1 MNSFKDFSISR
12 KLLTG
17 FLGLTLIMLLIGG
30 AGIAG
35 LTRISQMDTYMY
47 KGQTAPMKDL
57 FGAVESLYQFRVDS
71 RAMVIYAGDA
81 QKLDELK
88 LDFDRGSEKFLASTE
103 AYRKTI
109 SNSESFALLD
119 ESVSL
124 FNDSFKP
131 AVEKCMEAAKAGNEA
146 AAWDALFQETDN
158 IQKMFDNFNKLIDN
172 RMAEAGNTN
181 NANHDTAL
189 WLTAVLVLFVA
200 IGAGVAVFLG
210 SKISKMIS
218 HPIEKVVEAANRI
231 ALGHVDVELGNID
244 SKDETGQLASAF
256 TKMIDSIGK
265 QVDAADRISNGDF
278 TNEVPLRSDQDI
290 LGLALQ
296 KIRKDLNNTLSLIS
310 TSSEQ
315 VNAGAEQVSSAA
327 QALASGTAEQAAT
340 IEELNA
346 SVSNVAE
353 QAEQNAKNVQRAAVY
368 VGQAGAGVNESNE
381 YMRKLNAAMKEI
393 GSASDKISSITK
405 VIEDIAFQTNI
416 LALNAAVES
425 ARAGE
430 AGKGFAVVADEVRSL
445 AGKSAEAAKQTA
457 DLIRHSVTSVAEG
470 EKLAD
475 ETAKVLLEV
484 AEKAV
489 SVEQEIKEIEVSSS
503 QQVQVIEQINQGLSQ
518 VSAVVQTN
526 AATAEESSS
535 SSEELAAQAQL
546 LQQEVGRFRLL
557 REEIH
562 TAGSYLGR

>member
-1 MNSFKDFSISR
+1 MKNFKDFSISR
-12 KLLTG
+12 KLATG
-17 FLGLTLIMLLIGG
+17 FLSLTLIMLLVGG

-35 LTRISQMDTYMY
+35 LARISQMDTYMY

-57 FGAVESLYQFRVDS
+57 FEALESLYQFRVDS
-71 RAMVIYAGDA
+71 RAMVIYTGDA

-88 LDFDRGSEKFLASTE
+88 QSFDSGSEKFLTSIE

-109 SNSESFALLD
+109 TNPESFTLLD

-124 FNDSFKP
+124 FNESFKP
-131 AVEKCMEAAKAGNEA
+131 AVEKCMDEAKAGNEV
-146 AAWDALFQETDN
+146 AAWEALLQETNN

-172 RMAEAGNTN
+172 RMDEAGRTN
-181 NANHDTAL
+181 DSNHDTAL

-200 IGAGVAVFLG
+200 FGAGTAVFLG
-210 SKISKMIS
+210 ARISKMIS
-218 HPIEKVVEAANRI
+218 QPIEQVVDAANRI
-231 ALGHVDVELGNID
+231 ALGHVDVELGSID
-244 SKDETGQLASAF
+244 SKDETGQLANAF

-296 KIRKDLNNTLSLIS
+296 KIRKDLNHTLLLIS
-310 TSSEQ
+310 TASDQ

-346 SVSNVAE
+346 SVSSVAE
-353 QAEQNAKNVQRAAVY
+353 QAEENAKNVQRAADY

-381 YMRKLNAAMKEI
+381 YMRKLNEAMKEI
-393 GSASDKISSITK
+393 GSASDKISNITK

-457 DLIRHSVTSVAEG
+457 DLIRYSVTSVSEG

-475 ETAKVLLEV
+475 ETAKVLQGV
-484 AEKAV
+484 AEQAQF
-489 SVEQEIKEIEVSSS
+489 VEQAIRGIEESSS
-503 QQVQVIEQINQGLSQ
+503 QQVQVIEQINQGLYQ

-535 SSEELAAQAQL
+535 SSEELAAQAQM
-546 LQQEVGRFRLL
+546 LQQEVGRFRLFKEDSL
-557 REEIH
+557 H
-562 TAGSYLGR
+562 TR

>member
-1 MNSFKDFSISR
+1 MKSFKDFSISR
-12 KLLTG
+12 KLATG
-17 FLGLTLIMLLIGG
+17 FLGLTLIMLLVGG

-35 LTRISQMDTYMY
+35 LARISQMDTYMY

-57 FGAVESLYQFRVDS
+57 FEALESLYQFRVDS
-71 RAMVIYAGDA
+71 RAMVIYTGDA
-81 QKLDELK
+81 QKLDDLK
-88 LDFDRGSEKFLASTE
+88 QSFDSGSEKFLTSIE

-109 SNSESFALLD
+109 TNPESFTLLD

-124 FNDSFKP
+124 FNESFKP
-131 AVEKCMEAAKAGNEA
+131 AVEKCMYEAKAGNEV
-146 AAWDALFQETDN
+146 AAWEALLQETNN

-172 RMAEAGNTN
+172 RMDEAGRTN
-181 NANHDTAL
+181 DSNHDTAL

-200 IGAGVAVFLG
+200 FGAGTAVFLG
-210 SKISKMIS
+210 ARISKMIS
-218 HPIEKVVEAANRI
+218 QPIEQVVDAANRI
-231 ALGHVDVELGNID
+231 ALGHVDVELGSID
-244 SKDETGQLASAF
+244 SKDETGQLANAF

-296 KIRKDLNNTLSLIS
+296 KIRKDLNHTLLLIS
-310 TSSEQ
+310 TASDQ

-346 SVSNVAE
+346 SVSSVAE
-353 QAEQNAKNVQRAAVY
+353 QAEENAKNVQRAADY

-381 YMRKLNAAMKEI
+381 YMRKLNEAMKEI
-393 GSASDKISSITK
+393 GSASDKISNITK

-457 DLIRHSVTSVAEG
+457 DLIRYSVTSVSEG

-475 ETAKVLLEV
+475 ETAKVLQGV
-484 AEKAV
+484 AEQAQF
-489 SVEQEIKEIEVSSS
+489 VEQAIRGIEESSS
-503 QQVQVIEQINQGLSQ
+503 QQVQVIEQINQGLYQ

-535 SSEELAAQAQL
+535 SSEELAAQAQM
-546 LQQEVGRFRLL
+546 LQQEVGRFRLFKEDSL
-557 REEIH
+557 H
-562 TAGSYLGR
+562 TR

>member
-1 MNSFKDFSISR
+1 
-12 KLLTG
+12 
-17 FLGLTLIMLLIGG
+17 
-30 AGIAG
+30 
-35 LTRISQMDTYMY
+35 
-47 KGQTAPMKDL
+47 
-57 FGAVESLYQFRVDS
+57 
-71 RAMVIYAGDA
+71 MVIYTGDA

-88 LDFDRGSEKFLASTE
+88 QSFDSGSEKFLTSIE

-109 SNSESFALLD
+109 TNTESFTLLD

-124 FNDSFKP
+124 FNESFKP
-131 AVEKCMEAAKAGNEA
+131 AVEKCMDEAKAGNET
-146 AAWDALFQETDN
+146 AAWEALLLETNN

-172 RMAEAGNTN
+172 RMDEAGRTN
-181 NANHDTAL
+181 DSNHDTAL
-189 WLTAVLVLFVA
+189 WLTAVLVLFVVF
-200 IGAGVAVFLG
+200 GAGTAVFLG
-210 SKISKMIS
+210 ARISKMIS
-218 HPIEKVVEAANRI
+218 QPIEQVVDAANRI
-231 ALGHVDVELGNID
+231 ALGHVDVALGSVD
-244 SKDETGQLASAF
+244 SKDETGQLANAF

-278 TNEVPLRSDQDI
+278 SNEIPLRSDQDI

-296 KIRKDLNNTLSLIS
+296 KIRKDLNHTLLLIS
-310 TSSEQ
+310 TASDQ

-346 SVSNVAE
+346 SVSSVAE
-353 QAEQNAKNVQRAAVY
+353 QAEENAKNVQRAADY
-368 VGQAGAGVNESNE
+368 VGQAGDGVNESNE
-381 YMRKLNAAMKEI
+381 YMRKLNGAMKEI
-393 GSASDKISSITK
+393 GSASDKISNITK

-457 DLIRHSVTSVAEG
+457 DLIRYSVTSVSEG

-475 ETAKVLLEV
+475 ETAKVLQGV
-484 AEKAV
+484 AEQAQF
-489 SVEQEIKEIEVSSS
+489 VEQAIRGIEESSS
-503 QQVQVIEQINQGLSQ
+503 QQVQVIEQINQGLYQ

-535 SSEELAAQAQL
+535 SSEELAAQAQM
-546 LQQEVGRFRLL
+546 LQQEVGRFRLFKEDSL
-557 REEIH
+557 H
-562 TAGSYLGR
+562 TC

>member
-1 MNSFKDFSISR
+1 MKSFKDFSISR

-17 FLGLTLIMLLIGG
+17 FLSLTLIMLLVGG

-35 LTRISQMDTYMY
+35 LARISQMDTYMY

-57 FGAVESLYQFRVDS
+57 FEALECLYQFRVDS

-88 LDFDRGSEKFLASTE
+88 QSFDSGSEKFLSSIE

-109 SNSESFALLD
+109 SIPESFTLLD

-124 FNDSFKP
+124 FNESFKP
-131 AVEKCMEAAKAGNEA
+131 AVEKCMDEAKAGNET
-146 AAWDALFQETDN
+146 AAWEALLQETNN

-172 RMAEAGNTN
+172 RMDEAGKTN
-181 NANHDTAL
+181 DSNHDTAL
-189 WLTAVLVLFVA
+189 WLTVILVLFVA
-200 IGAGVAVFLG
+200 LGAGIAVFLG
-210 SKISKMIS
+210 ARISKMIS
-218 HPIEKVVEAANRI
+218 QPIEQVVDAANRI

-244 SKDETGQLASAF
+244 SKDETGQLAKAF

-278 TNEVPLRSDQDI
+278 TNEVPLRSNQDI

-296 KIRKDLNNTLSLIS
+296 KIRKDLNHTLLLIS
-310 TSSEQ
+310 TASDQ

-340 IEELNA
+340 VEELNA
-346 SVSNVAE
+346 SVSRVAE
-353 QAEQNAKNVQRAAVY
+353 QAEENDKNVQRAADY
-368 VGQAGAGVNESNE
+368 VGQAGNGISESNE
-381 YMRKLNAAMKEI
+381 YMRKLNGAMKEI
-393 GSASDKISSITK
+393 GSASDKISNITK

-475 ETAKVLLEV
+475 ETAKVLQGV
-484 AEKAV
+484 AKQAEF
-489 SVEQEIKEIEVSSS
+489 VEQAIKGIEESSS
-503 QQVQVIEQINQGLSQ
+503 QQVQVIEQINQGLYQ

-535 SSEELAAQAQL
+535 SSEELAAQAQM
-546 LQQEVGRFRLL
+546 LQQEVGRFRLFK
-557 REEIH
+557 E
-562 TAGSYLGR
+562 

>member
-1 MNSFKDFSISR
+1 MKSFKDFSISR

-17 FLGLTLIMLLIGG
+17 FLGLTLIMLLVGG

-35 LTRISQMDTYMY
+35 LARISQMDTYLY

-57 FGAVESLYQFRVDS
+57 FRAVESLYQFRVDS

-81 QKLDELK
+81 KKIDELK
-88 LDFDRGSEKFLASTE
+88 LSFDQESEKFLTSAE

-109 SNSESFALLD
+109 NIPESFTLLD

-124 FNDSFKP
+124 FNGSFKP
-131 AVEKCMEAAKAGNEA
+131 AVEKCTEEAKAGNET
-146 AAWDALFQETDN
+146 AAWEALYQETDN

-172 RMAEAGNTN
+172 RLAEAGKTN
-181 NANHDTAL
+181 DANHATAL
-189 WLTAVLVLFVA
+189 WLTAVLVLFVTF
-200 IGAGVAVFLG
+200 GAGVAVYLG
-210 SKISKMIS
+210 IRISKMIS
-218 HPIEKVVEAANRI
+218 QPIDQVVDAANRI

-244 SKDETGQLASAF
+244 TKDETGQLANAF
-256 TKMIDSIGK
+256 TKMIGSIRK
-265 QVDAADRISNGDF
+265 QVDAANRISNGDF

-296 KIRKDLNNTLSLIS
+296 KIRKDLNHTLSLIS
-310 TSSEQ
+310 IASEQ
-315 VNAGAEQVSSAA
+315 VNAGAEQVSSGA

-346 SVSNVAE
+346 SVSSVAE
-353 QAEQNAKNVQRAAVY
+353 QAEENAKNVQRAADY
-368 VGQAGAGVNESNE
+368 VGQAGVGVNESNQ
-381 YMRKLNAAMKEI
+381 YMRKLNEAMKEI

-430 AGKGFAVVADEVRSL
+430 AGKGFAVVADEVRNL

-475 ETAKVLLEV
+475 ETARILMEV
-484 AEKAV
+484 AEQAAFV
-489 SVEQEIKEIEVSSS
+489 DQAIRGIEESSS

-518 VSAVVQTN
+518 VSAVIQTN

-535 SSEELAAQAQL
+535 SSEELAAQAQM
-546 LQQEVGRFRLL
+546 LQQEVGRFKLL
-557 REEIH
+557 KEDIH
-562 TAGSYLGR
+562 FANSYLG

>member
-1 MNSFKDFSISR
+1 MKSFKDFSISR

-17 FLGLTLIMLLIGG
+17 FLSLALIMLLVGG

-35 LTRISQMDTYMY
+35 LARISQMDTYLY

-57 FGAVESLYQFRVDS
+57 FQALESLYQFRVDS

-88 LDFDRGSEKFLASTE
+88 QSFDSGSENFLSSIE
-103 AYRKTI
+103 DYRKTI
-109 SNSESFALLD
+109 TNPESSALLD

-124 FNDSFKP
+124 FNESFKP
-131 AVEKCMEAAKAGNEA
+131 AVEKCMDEAKAGNGA
-146 AAWDALFQETDN
+146 AAWEALFQETNN
-158 IQKMFDNFNKLIDN
+158 IQKMFDNFNNLIDN
-172 RMAEAGNTN
+172 RMAEAGRTN
-181 NANHDTAL
+181 NSNHDTAF
-189 WLTAVLVLFVA
+189 WLTVVLVLFVA
-200 IGAGVAVFLG
+200 AGAGVAIFLG
-210 SKISKMIS
+210 IRISKMIS
-218 HPIEKVVEAANRI
+218 QPIEQVVEAANRI

-244 SKDETGQLASAF
+244 SKDETGQLANAF

-265 QVDAADRISNGDF
+265 QVEAADRISNGDF

-296 KIRKDLNNTLSLIS
+296 KIRKDLNRTLLLIS
-310 TSSEQ
+310 SASDQ

-346 SVSNVAE
+346 SVSSVAE
-353 QAEQNAKNVQRAAVY
+353 QTEENARNVQRAAAY
-368 VGQAGAGVNESNE
+368 VGQAGAGMNESNE
-381 YMRKLNAAMKEI
+381 YMRKLNEAMKEI
-393 GSASDKISSITK
+393 GSASDKISNITK

-475 ETAKVLLEV
+475 ETARVLKGV
-484 AEKAV
+484 AEQAEL
-489 SVEQEIKEIEVSSS
+489 VEQAIRGIEESSS
-503 QQVQVIEQINQGLSQ
+503 QQVQVIEQINQGLYQ

-535 SSEELAAQAQL
+535 SSEELAAQAQM

-557 REEIH
+557 K
-562 TAGSYLGR
+562 

>member
-1 MNSFKDFSISR
+1 MKSFKDFSISR
-12 KLLTG
+12 KLATG
-17 FLGLTLIMLLIGG
+17 FLSLTLIMLLIGG

-35 LTRISQMDTYMY
+35 LARISQMDTYMY

-57 FGAVESLYQFRVDS
+57 FEALESLYQFRVDS
-71 RAMVIYAGDA
+71 RAMVIYTGDA

-88 LDFDRGSEKFLASTE
+88 QSFDSGSEKFLTSIE

-109 SNSESFALLD
+109 TIPESFTLLD

-124 FNDSFKP
+124 FNESFKP
-131 AVEKCMEAAKAGNEA
+131 AVEKCMAEAEAGNEA
-146 AAWDALFQETDN
+146 AAWEALLQETNN

-172 RMAEAGNTN
+172 RMDEAGRTN
-181 NANHDTAL
+181 DSNHDTAL

-200 IGAGVAVFLG
+200 FGAGTAVFLG
-210 SKISKMIS
+210 ARISKMIS
-218 HPIEKVVEAANRI
+218 QPIEQVVDAANRI
-231 ALGHVDVELGNID
+231 ALGHVDVELGSID
-244 SKDETGQLASAF
+244 SKDETGQLANAF

-296 KIRKDLNNTLSLIS
+296 KIRKDLNHTLLLIS
-310 TSSEQ
+310 TASDQ

-346 SVSNVAE
+346 SVSSVAE
-353 QAEQNAKNVQRAAVY
+353 QAEENAKNVQRAADY

-381 YMRKLNAAMKEI
+381 YMRKLNEAMKEI

-457 DLIRHSVTSVAEG
+457 DLIRYSVTSVSEG
-470 EKLAD
+470 EKIAD
-475 ETAKVLLEV
+475 ETAKVLQGV
-484 AEKAV
+484 AEQAQF
-489 SVEQEIKEIEVSSS
+489 VEQAIRGIEESSS
-503 QQVQVIEQINQGLSQ
+503 QQVQVIEQINQGLYQ

-535 SSEELAAQAQL
+535 SSEELAAQAQM
-546 LQQEVGRFRLL
+546 LQQEVGRFRLFKDDSL
-557 REEIH
+557 H
-562 TAGSYLGR
+562 TR

>member
-1 MNSFKDFSISR
+1 MKSFKDFSISR

-17 FLGLTLIMLLIGG
+17 FLSLTIIMLLVGG

-35 LTRISQMDTYMY
+35 LARISQMDTYLY
-47 KGQTAPMKDL
+47 KEQTAPMKDL
-57 FGAVESLYQFRVDS
+57 MAAVESLYQFRVDS

-81 QKLDELK
+81 QKLDELEQS
-88 LDFDRGSEKFLASTE
+88 FDLGSERFLSSTAS
-103 AYRKTI
+103 YRETI
-109 SNSESFALLD
+109 TSPDSLALLD
-119 ESVSL
+119 ETISL
-124 FNDSFKP
+124 FNNAFKP
-131 AVEKCMEAAKAGNEA
+131 AVEKCLEVANAGDGT
-146 AAWDALFQETDN
+146 AAWDALYEETNN
-158 IQKMFDNFNKLIDN
+158 IQKMFDNFNMLTDN
-172 RMAEAGNTN
+172 RMAEAGETNEVN
-181 NANHDTAL
+181 NATAL
-189 WLTAVLVLFVA
+189 WLTVVLVLFIVL
-200 IGAGVAVFLG
+200 GAGVAIILG

-218 HPIEKVVEAANRI
+218 RPIGQVVDAADRI
-231 ALGHVDVELGNID
+231 ALGHVDVALSDID
-244 SKDETGQLASAF
+244 SKDEIGQLANAF
-256 TKMIDSIGK
+256 TKMIESIGK

-278 TNEVPLRSDQDI
+278 TREVPLRSEQDI

-296 KIRKDLNNTLSLIS
+296 KIRRDLNQTLLLIS
-310 TSSEQ
+310 SSSEQ
-315 VNAGAEQVSSAA
+315 VNAGAEQVSAAA

-346 SVSNVAE
+346 SVSSVAG
-353 QAEQNAKNVQRAAVY
+353 QTEQNAENVQKAAEY

-381 YMRKLNAAMKEI
+381 YMRKLNIAMKEI

-457 DLIRHSVTSVAEG
+457 DLITRSVTSVAEG
-470 EKLAD
+470 ERLAD
-475 ETAKVLLEV
+475 ETAKVLQEV

-489 SVEQEIKEIEVSSS
+489 LVEKAIKEIEESSFY
-503 QQVQVIEQINQGLSQ
+503 QVQAIEQINQGLSQ
-518 VSAVVQTN
+518 VSSVVQNN

-535 SSEELAAQAQL
+535 SSEELAAQAQM
-546 LQQEVGRFRLL
+546 LQQEVSRFRLL
-557 REEIH
+557 KEDYNF
-562 TAGSYLGR
+562 TGSRLG

>member
-1 MNSFKDFSISR
+1 MKSFKDFSISR
-12 KLLTG
+12 KLATG
-17 FLGLTLIMLLIGG
+17 FLSLTLIMLLVGG

-35 LTRISQMDTYMY
+35 LARISQMDTYMY
-47 KGQTAPMKDL
+47 KGQTAPMQDL
-57 FGAVESLYQFRVDS
+57 FEALESLYQFRVDS
-71 RAMVIYAGDA
+71 RAMVIYTGDD

-88 LDFDRGSEKFLASTE
+88 QSFDSGSEKFLTSIE

-109 SNSESFALLD
+109 TNPESFTLLD

-124 FNDSFKP
+124 FNESFKP
-131 AVEKCMEAAKAGNEA
+131 AVEKCMDEAKAGNEA
-146 AAWDALFQETDN
+146 AAWEALLQETNN

-172 RMAEAGNTN
+172 RMDEAGRTN
-181 NANHDTAL
+181 DSNHDTAL

-200 IGAGVAVFLG
+200 FGAGTAVFLG
-210 SKISKMIS
+210 ARISKMIS
-218 HPIEKVVEAANRI
+218 QPIEQVVDAANRI
-231 ALGHVDVELGNID
+231 ALGHVDVELGSID
-244 SKDETGQLASAF
+244 SKDETGQLANAF

-296 KIRKDLNNTLSLIS
+296 KIRKDLNHTLLLIS
-310 TSSEQ
+310 TASDQ

-346 SVSNVAE
+346 SVSSVAE
-353 QAEQNAKNVQRAAVY
+353 QAEENAKNVQRAADY

-381 YMRKLNAAMKEI
+381 YMRKLNEAMKEI
-393 GSASDKISSITK
+393 GSASDKISNITK

-457 DLIRHSVTSVAEG
+457 DLIRYSVTSVSEG

-475 ETAKVLLEV
+475 ETAKVLQGV
-484 AEKAV
+484 AEQAQF
-489 SVEQEIKEIEVSSS
+489 VEQAIRGIEESSS
-503 QQVQVIEQINQGLSQ
+503 QQVQVIEQINQGLYQ

-535 SSEELAAQAQL
+535 SSEELAAQAQM
-546 LQQEVGRFRLL
+546 LQQEVGRFRLFKEDSL
-557 REEIH
+557 HI
-562 TAGSYLGR
+562 

>member
-1 MNSFKDFSISR
+1 MKSFKDFSISR

-17 FLGLTLIMLLIGG
+17 FLSLALIMLLVGG

-35 LTRISQMDTYMY
+35 LARISQMDTYLY

-57 FGAVESLYQFRVDS
+57 FQALESLYQFRVDS

-88 LDFDRGSEKFLASTE
+88 QSFDSGSENFLSSIE
-103 AYRKTI
+103 DYRKTI
-109 SNSESFALLD
+109 TNPESSALLD

-124 FNDSFKP
+124 FNESFKP
-131 AVEKCMEAAKAGNEA
+131 AVEKCMDEAKAGNET
-146 AAWDALFQETDN
+146 AAWEALLQETNN

-172 RMAEAGNTN
+172 RMDEAGKTN
-181 NANHDTAL
+181 DSNHDTAL
-189 WLTAVLVLFVA
+189 WLTVILVLFVA
-200 IGAGVAVFLG
+200 LGAGIAVFLG
-210 SKISKMIS
+210 ARISKMIS
-218 HPIEKVVEAANRI
+218 QPIEQVVDAANRI

-244 SKDETGQLASAF
+244 SKDETGQLAKAF

-278 TNEVPLRSDQDI
+278 TNEVPLRSNQDI

-296 KIRKDLNNTLSLIS
+296 KIRKDLNHTLLLIS
-310 TSSEQ
+310 TASDQ

-340 IEELNA
+340 VEELNA
-346 SVSNVAE
+346 SVSRVAE
-353 QAEQNAKNVQRAAVY
+353 QAEENDKNVQRAADY
-368 VGQAGAGVNESNE
+368 VGQAGNGISESNE
-381 YMRKLNAAMKEI
+381 YMRKLNGAMKEI
-393 GSASDKISSITK
+393 GSASDKISNITK

-475 ETAKVLLEV
+475 ETAKVLQGV
-484 AEKAV
+484 AKQAEF
-489 SVEQEIKEIEVSSS
+489 VEQAIKGIEESSS
-503 QQVQVIEQINQGLSQ
+503 QQVQVIEQINQGLYQ

-535 SSEELAAQAQL
+535 SSEELAAQAQM
-546 LQQEVGRFRLL
+546 LQQEVGRFRLFK
-557 REEIH
+557 E
-562 TAGSYLGR
+562 

>member
-1 MNSFKDFSISR
+1 MKSFKDFSISR
-12 KLLTG
+12 KLATG
-17 FLGLTLIMLLIGG
+17 FLSLTLIMLLVGG

-35 LTRISQMDTYMY
+35 LARISQMDTYMY

-57 FGAVESLYQFRVDS
+57 FEALESLYQFRVDS
-71 RAMVIYAGDA
+71 RAMVIYTGDT

-88 LDFDRGSEKFLASTE
+88 QSFDSGSEKFLTSIE

-109 SNSESFALLD
+109 SNPESFTLLD

-124 FNDSFKP
+124 FNESFKP
-131 AVEKCMEAAKAGNEA
+131 AVEKCMDEAKAGNEA
-146 AAWDALFQETDN
+146 AAWEALLQETNN

-172 RMAEAGNTN
+172 RMDEAGRTN
-181 NANHDTAL
+181 DSNHDTAL

-200 IGAGVAVFLG
+200 FGAGTAVFLG
-210 SKISKMIS
+210 ARISKMIS
-218 HPIEKVVEAANRI
+218 QPIEQVVDAANRI
-231 ALGHVDVELGNID
+231 ALGHVDVELGSID
-244 SKDETGQLASAF
+244 SKDETGQLANAF

-296 KIRKDLNNTLSLIS
+296 KIRKDLNHTLLLIS
-310 TSSEQ
+310 TASDQ
-315 VNAGAEQVSSAA
+315 VNAGAEQVFSAA

-346 SVSNVAE
+346 SVSSVAE
-353 QAEQNAKNVQRAAVY
+353 QAEENAKNVQRAADY

-381 YMRKLNAAMKEI
+381 YMRKLNEAMKEI
-393 GSASDKISSITK
+393 GSASDKISNITK

-457 DLIRHSVTSVAEG
+457 DLIRYSVTSVSEG

-475 ETAKVLLEV
+475 ETAKVLQGV
-484 AEKAV
+484 AEQAQF
-489 SVEQEIKEIEVSSS
+489 VEQAIRGIEESSS
-503 QQVQVIEQINQGLSQ
+503 QQVQVIEQINQGLYQ

-535 SSEELAAQAQL
+535 SSEELAAQAQM
-546 LQQEVGRFRLL
+546 LQQEVGRFRLFKEDSL
-557 REEIH
+557 H
-562 TAGSYLGR
+562 TR

>member
-1 MNSFKDFSISR
+1 MKSFKDFSISR
-12 KLLTG
+12 KLATG
-17 FLGLTLIMLLIGG
+17 FLSLTLIMLLVGG

-35 LTRISQMDTYMY
+35 LARISQMDTYMY
-47 KGQTAPMKDL
+47 KGQTAPMQDL
-57 FGAVESLYQFRVDS
+57 FEALESLYQFRVDS
-71 RAMVIYAGDA
+71 RAMVIYTGDD

-88 LDFDRGSEKFLASTE
+88 QSFDSGSEKFLTSIE

-109 SNSESFALLD
+109 TNPESFTLLD

-124 FNDSFKP
+124 FNESFKP
-131 AVEKCMEAAKAGNEA
+131 AVEKCMDEAKAGNEA
-146 AAWDALFQETDN
+146 AAWEALLQETNN

-172 RMAEAGNTN
+172 RMDEAGRTN
-181 NANHDTAL
+181 DSNHDTAL

-200 IGAGVAVFLG
+200 FGAGTAVFLG
-210 SKISKMIS
+210 ARISKMIS
-218 HPIEKVVEAANRI
+218 QPIEQVVDAANRI
-231 ALGHVDVELGNID
+231 ALGHVDVELGSID
-244 SKDETGQLASAF
+244 SKDETGQLANAF

-296 KIRKDLNNTLSLIS
+296 KIRKDLNHTLLLIS
-310 TSSEQ
+310 TASDQ

-346 SVSNVAE
+346 SVSSVAE
-353 QAEQNAKNVQRAAVY
+353 QAEENAKNVQRAADY

-381 YMRKLNAAMKEI
+381 YMRKLNEAMKEI
-393 GSASDKISSITK
+393 GSASDKISNITK

-457 DLIRHSVTSVAEG
+457 DLIRYSVTSVSEG

-475 ETAKVLLEV
+475 ETAKVLQGV
-484 AEKAV
+484 AEQAQF
-489 SVEQEIKEIEVSSS
+489 VEQAIRGIEESSS
-503 QQVQVIEQINQGLSQ
+503 QQVQVIEQINQGLYQ

-535 SSEELAAQAQL
+535 SSEELAAQAQM
-546 LQQEVGRFRLL
+546 LQQEVGRFRLFKEDSL
-557 REEIH
+557 H
-562 TAGSYLGR
+562 TR

>member
-1 MNSFKDFSISR
+1 MKSFKDFSISR
-12 KLLTG
+12 KLATG
-17 FLGLTLIMLLIGG
+17 FLSLTLIMLLVGG

-35 LTRISQMDTYMY
+35 LARISQMDTYMY

-57 FGAVESLYQFRVDS
+57 FEALESLYQFRVDS
-71 RAMVIYAGDA
+71 RAMVIYTGDA

-88 LDFDRGSEKFLASTE
+88 QSFDSGSEKFLTSIE

-109 SNSESFALLD
+109 TNPESFTLLD

-124 FNDSFKP
+124 FNESFKP
-131 AVEKCMEAAKAGNEA
+131 AVEKCMDEAKAGNEA
-146 AAWDALFQETDN
+146 AAWEALLQQTNN

-172 RMAEAGNTN
+172 RMDEAGRTN
-181 NANHDTAL
+181 DSNHDTAL

-200 IGAGVAVFLG
+200 FGAGTAVFLG
-210 SKISKMIS
+210 ARISKMIS
-218 HPIEKVVEAANRI
+218 QPIEQVVDAANRI
-231 ALGHVDVELGNID
+231 ALGHVDVELGSID
-244 SKDETGQLASAF
+244 SKDETGQLANAF

-265 QVDAADRISNGDF
+265 QVAAADRISNGDF

-296 KIRKDLNNTLSLIS
+296 KIRKDLNHTLLLIS
-310 TSSEQ
+310 TASDQ

-346 SVSNVAE
+346 SVSSVAE
-353 QAEQNAKNVQRAAVY
+353 QAEENAKNVQRAADY

-381 YMRKLNAAMKEI
+381 YMRKLNEAMKEI
-393 GSASDKISSITK
+393 GSASDKISNITK

-457 DLIRHSVTSVAEG
+457 DLIRYSVTSVSEG

-475 ETAKVLLEV
+475 ETAKVLQGV
-484 AEKAV
+484 AEQAQF
-489 SVEQEIKEIEVSSS
+489 VEQAIRGIEESSS
-503 QQVQVIEQINQGLSQ
+503 QQVQVIEQINQGLYQ

-535 SSEELAAQAQL
+535 SSEELAAQAQM
-546 LQQEVGRFRLL
+546 LQQEVGRFRLFKEDSL
-557 REEIH
+557 H
-562 TAGSYLGR
+562 TR

>member
-1 MNSFKDFSISR
+1 MKSFKDFSISR
-12 KLLTG
+12 KLATG
-17 FLGLTLIMLLIGG
+17 FLSLTLIMLLVGG

-35 LTRISQMDTYMY
+35 LARISQMDTYMY

-57 FGAVESLYQFRVDS
+57 FEALESLYQFRVDS
-71 RAMVIYAGDA
+71 RAMVIYTGDA

-88 LDFDRGSEKFLASTE
+88 QSFDSGSEKFLTSIE

-109 SNSESFALLD
+109 TNPESFTLLD

-124 FNDSFKP
+124 FNESFKP
-131 AVEKCMEAAKAGNEA
+131 AVEKCMDEAKAGNEA
-146 AAWDALFQETDN
+146 AAWEALLQETNN

-172 RMAEAGNTN
+172 RMDEAGRTN
-181 NANHDTAL
+181 DSNHDTAL

-200 IGAGVAVFLG
+200 FGAGTAVFLG
-210 SKISKMIS
+210 ARISKMIS
-218 HPIEKVVEAANRI
+218 QPIEQVVDAANRI
-231 ALGHVDVELGNID
+231 ALGHVDVELGSID
-244 SKDETGQLASAF
+244 SKDETGQLANAF

-296 KIRKDLNNTLSLIS
+296 KIRKDLNHTLLLIS
-310 TSSEQ
+310 TASDQ

-346 SVSNVAE
+346 SVSSVAE
-353 QAEQNAKNVQRAAVY
+353 QAEENAKNVQRAADY

-381 YMRKLNAAMKEI
+381 YMRKLNEAMKEI
-393 GSASDKISSITK
+393 GSASDKISNITK

-457 DLIRHSVTSVAEG
+457 DLIRYSVTSVSEG

-475 ETAKVLLEV
+475 ETAKVLQGV
-484 AEKAV
+484 AEQAQF
-489 SVEQEIKEIEVSSS
+489 VEQAIRGIEESSS
-503 QQVQVIEQINQGLSQ
+503 QQVQVIEQINQGLYQ

-535 SSEELAAQAQL
+535 SSEELAAQAQM
-546 LQQEVGRFRLL
+546 LQQEVGRFRLFIEDSL
-557 REEIH
+557 H
-562 TAGSYLGR
+562 TR

>member
-1 MNSFKDFSISR
+1 MKSFKDFSISQ

-17 FLGLTLIMLLIGG
+17 FLSLTLIMLLVGG

-35 LTRISQMDTYMY
+35 LARISQMDTYMY
-47 KGQTAPMKDL
+47 KGQTAPMNDL
-57 FGAVESLYQFRVDS
+57 FEALESLYQFRVDS
-71 RAMVIYAGDA
+71 RAMVIYTGDA

-88 LDFDRGSEKFLASTE
+88 QSFDSGSKKFLSSVE

-109 SNSESFALLD
+109 TNPESFTLLD

-124 FNDSFKP
+124 FNESFKP
-131 AVEKCMEAAKAGNEA
+131 AVEKCMDEAMAGNEN
-146 AAWDALFQETDN
+146 AAWEALLKETDN
-158 IQKMFDNFNKLIDN
+158 IQKMFDNFNKLIAN
-172 RMAEAGNTN
+172 RMDEAGRTN
-181 NANHDTAL
+181 DSNHDTAL
-189 WLTAVLVLFVA
+189 WLTVVLVLFVA
-200 IGAGVAVFLG
+200 FGAGAAVFLG
-210 SKISKMIS
+210 ARISKMIS
-218 HPIEKVVEAANRI
+218 QPIEQVVEAANRI
-231 ALGHVDVELGNID
+231 ALGHVDVELDNID
-244 SKDETGQLASAF
+244 SKDETGQLANAF
-256 TKMIDSIGK
+256 TKMIGSIGK
-265 QVDAADRISNGDF
+265 QVEAADRISNGDF

-296 KIRKDLNNTLSLIS
+296 KIRKDLNHTLLLIS
-310 TSSEQ
+310 TSSDQ

-346 SVSNVAE
+346 SVSSVAE
-353 QAEQNAKNVQRAAVY
+353 QAEENAKNVQRAADY

-381 YMRKLNAAMKEI
+381 YMRKLNGAMKEI
-393 GSASDKISSITK
+393 GSASDKISNITK

-430 AGKGFAVVADEVRSL
+430 AGKGFAVVADEVRNL

-457 DLIRHSVTSVAEG
+457 DLIRHSVASVAEG

-475 ETAKVLLEV
+475 ETAKVLQGV
-484 AEKAV
+484 AKQAGV
-489 SVEQEIKEIEVSSS
+489 VEQAIRGIEVSSS
-503 QQVQVIEQINQGLSQ
+503 QQVQVIEQINQGLYQ

-535 SSEELAAQAQL
+535 SSEELAAQAQM

-557 REEIH
+557 KEE
-562 TAGSYLGR
+562 ALYSR

>member
-1 MNSFKDFSISR
+1 MKSFKDFSISR

-17 FLGLTLIMLLIGG
+17 FLSLALIMLLVGG

-35 LTRISQMDTYMY
+35 LARISQMDTYLY

-57 FGAVESLYQFRVDS
+57 FQALESLYQFRVDS

-88 LDFDRGSEKFLASTE
+88 QSFDSGSENFLSSIE
-103 AYRKTI
+103 DYRKTI
-109 SNSESFALLD
+109 TNPESSALLD

-124 FNDSFKP
+124 FNESFKP
-131 AVEKCMEAAKAGNEA
+131 AVEKCMDEAKAGNGA
-146 AAWDALFQETDN
+146 AAWEALFQETNN

-172 RMAEAGNTN
+172 RMAEAGRTN
-181 NANHDTAL
+181 NSNHDTAF
-189 WLTAVLVLFVA
+189 WLTVVLVLFVA
-200 IGAGVAVFLG
+200 AGAGVAIFLG
-210 SKISKMIS
+210 IRISKMIS
-218 HPIEKVVEAANRI
+218 QPIEQVVEAANRI

-244 SKDETGQLASAF
+244 SKDETGQLANAF

-265 QVDAADRISNGDF
+265 QVEAADRISNGDF

-296 KIRKDLNNTLSLIS
+296 KIRKDLNRTLLLIS
-310 TSSEQ
+310 SASDQ

-346 SVSNVAE
+346 SVSSVAE
-353 QAEQNAKNVQRAAVY
+353 QTEENARNVQRAAAY
-368 VGQAGAGVNESNE
+368 VGQAGAGMNESNE
-381 YMRKLNAAMKEI
+381 YMRKLNEAMKEI
-393 GSASDKISSITK
+393 GSASDKISNITK

-475 ETAKVLLEV
+475 ETARVLKGV
-484 AEKAV
+484 AEQAEL
-489 SVEQEIKEIEVSSS
+489 VEQAIRGIEESSS
-503 QQVQVIEQINQGLSQ
+503 QQVQVIEQINQGLYQ

-535 SSEELAAQAQL
+535 SSEELAAQAQM

-557 REEIH
+557 K
-562 TAGSYLGR
+562 

>member
-1 MNSFKDFSISR
+1 MKSFKDFSISR

-17 FLGLTLIMLLIGG
+17 FLSLTIIMLLVGG

-35 LTRISQMDTYMY
+35 LARISQMDTYLY
-47 KGQTAPMKDL
+47 KEQTAPMKDL
-57 FGAVESLYQFRVDS
+57 MAAVESLYQFRVDS

-81 QKLDELK
+81 QKLDELEQS
-88 LDFDRGSEKFLASTE
+88 FDLGSERFLAST
-103 AYRKTI
+103 ASYRETI
-109 SNSESFALLD
+109 TRPDSLALLD
-119 ESVSL
+119 ETISL
-124 FNDSFKP
+124 FNNAFKP
-131 AVEKCMEAAKAGNEA
+131 AVEKCLEVANAGDGT
-146 AAWDALFQETDN
+146 AAWDALYEETNN
-158 IQKMFDNFNKLIDN
+158 IQKMFDNFNMLIDT
-172 RMAEAGNTN
+172 RMAEAGETNEVN
-181 NANHDTAL
+181 NATAL
-189 WLTAVLVLFVA
+189 WLTVVLVLFIVL
-200 IGAGVAVFLG
+200 GAGVAIILG

-218 HPIEKVVEAANRI
+218 RPIGQVVDAADRI
-231 ALGHVDVELGNID
+231 ALGHVDVALSDID
-244 SKDETGQLASAF
+244 SKDEIGQLANAF
-256 TKMIDSIGK
+256 TKMIESIGK

-278 TNEVPLRSDQDI
+278 TREVPLRSEQDI

-296 KIRKDLNNTLSLIS
+296 KIRRDLNQTLILIS
-310 TSSEQ
+310 SSSEQ
-315 VNAGAEQVSSAA
+315 VNAGAEQVSAAA

-346 SVSNVAE
+346 SVSSVAG
-353 QAEQNAKNVQRAAVY
+353 QTEQNAENVQKAAEY

-381 YMRKLNAAMKEI
+381 YMRKLNIAMKEI

-457 DLIRHSVTSVAEG
+457 DLITRSVTSVAEG
-470 EKLAD
+470 ERLAD
-475 ETAKVLLEV
+475 ETAKVLQEV

-489 SVEQEIKEIEVSSS
+489 LVEKAIKEIEESSFY
-503 QQVQVIEQINQGLSQ
+503 QVQTIEQINQGLSQ
-518 VSAVVQTN
+518 VSSVVQNN

-535 SSEELAAQAQL
+535 SSEELAAQAQM
-546 LQQEVGRFRLL
+546 LQQEVSRFRLL
-557 REEIH
+557 K
-562 TAGSYLGR
+562 

>member
-1 MNSFKDFSISR
+1 MKSFKDFSISR

-17 FLGLTLIMLLIGG
+17 FLSLALIMLLVGG

-35 LTRISQMDTYMY
+35 LVRISQMDTYLY

-57 FGAVESLYQFRVDS
+57 FQALESLYQFRVDS

-88 LDFDRGSEKFLASTE
+88 QSFDSGSENFLSSIE
-103 AYRKTI
+103 DYRKTI
-109 SNSESFALLD
+109 TNPESSALLD

-124 FNDSFKP
+124 FNESFKP
-131 AVEKCMEAAKAGNEA
+131 AVEKCMDEAKAGNGA
-146 AAWDALFQETDN
+146 AAWEALFQETNN

-172 RMAEAGNTN
+172 RMAEAGRTN
-181 NANHDTAL
+181 NSNHDTAF
-189 WLTAVLVLFVA
+189 WLTVVLVLFVA
-200 IGAGVAVFLG
+200 AGAGVAIFLG
-210 SKISKMIS
+210 IRISKMIS
-218 HPIEKVVEAANRI
+218 QPIEQVVEAANRI

-244 SKDETGQLASAF
+244 SKDETGQLANAF

-265 QVDAADRISNGDF
+265 QVEAADRISNGDF

-296 KIRKDLNNTLSLIS
+296 KIRKDLNRTLLLR
-310 TSSEQ
+310 SSASDQ
-315 VNAGAEQVSSAA
+315 VNAGAEQVSSSA

-346 SVSNVAE
+346 SVSSVAE
-353 QAEQNAKNVQRAAVY
+353 QTEENARNVQRAAAY
-368 VGQAGAGVNESNE
+368 VGQAGAGMNESNE
-381 YMRKLNAAMKEI
+381 YMRKLNEAMKEI
-393 GSASDKISSITK
+393 GSASDKISNITK

-457 DLIRHSVTSVAEG
+457 DLIRHSVTSVVEG

-475 ETAKVLLEV
+475 ETARVLKGV
-484 AEKAV
+484 AEQAEL
-489 SVEQEIKEIEVSSS
+489 VEQAIRGIEESSS
-503 QQVQVIEQINQGLSQ
+503 QQVQVIEQINQGLYQ

-535 SSEELAAQAQL
+535 SSEELAAQAQM

-557 REEIH
+557 K
-562 TAGSYLGR
+562 

>member
-1 MNSFKDFSISR
+1 MKSFKDFSISR

-17 FLGLTLIMLLIGG
+17 FLSLALIMLLVGG

-35 LTRISQMDTYMY
+35 LARISQMDTYLY

-57 FGAVESLYQFRVDS
+57 FQALESLYQFRVDS

-88 LDFDRGSEKFLASTE
+88 QSFDSGSENFLSSIE
-103 AYRKTI
+103 DYRKTI
-109 SNSESFALLD
+109 TNPESSALLD

-124 FNDSFKP
+124 FNESFKP
-131 AVEKCMEAAKAGNEA
+131 AVEKCMDEAKAGNGA
-146 AAWDALFQETDN
+146 AAWEALFQETNN
-158 IQKMFDNFNKLIDN
+158 IQKMFDNFNNLIDN
-172 RMAEAGNTN
+172 RMAEAGRTN
-181 NANHDTAL
+181 NSNHDTAF
-189 WLTAVLVLFVA
+189 WLTVVLVLFVA
-200 IGAGVAVFLG
+200 AGAGVAIFLG
-210 SKISKMIS
+210 IRISKMIS
-218 HPIEKVVEAANRI
+218 QPIEQVVEAANRI
-231 ALGHVDVELGNID
+231 AMGHVDVELGNID
-244 SKDETGQLASAF
+244 SKDETGQLANAF

-265 QVDAADRISNGDF
+265 QVEAADRISNGDF

-296 KIRKDLNNTLSLIS
+296 KIRKDLNRTLLLIS
-310 TSSEQ
+310 SASDQ

-346 SVSNVAE
+346 SVSSVAE
-353 QAEQNAKNVQRAAVY
+353 QTEENARNVQRAAAY
-368 VGQAGAGVNESNE
+368 VGQAGAGMNESNE
-381 YMRKLNAAMKEI
+381 YMRKLNEAMKEI
-393 GSASDKISSITK
+393 GSASDKISNITK

-475 ETAKVLLEV
+475 ETARVLKGV
-484 AEKAV
+484 AEQAEL
-489 SVEQEIKEIEVSSS
+489 VEQAIRGIEESSS
-503 QQVQVIEQINQGLSQ
+503 QQVQVIEQINQGLYQ

-535 SSEELAAQAQL
+535 SSEELAAQAQM

-557 REEIH
+557 K
-562 TAGSYLGR
+562 

>member
-1 MNSFKDFSISR
+1 MKSFKDFSISR
-12 KLLTG
+12 KLATG
-17 FLGLTLIMLLIGG
+17 FLSLTFIMLLVGG

-35 LTRISQMDTYMY
+35 LARISQMDTYMY

-57 FGAVESLYQFRVDS
+57 FEALESLYQFRVDS
-71 RAMVIYAGDA
+71 RAMVIYTGDA

-88 LDFDRGSEKFLASTE
+88 QSFDSGSEKFLTSIE

-109 SNSESFALLD
+109 TNPESFTLLD

-124 FNDSFKP
+124 FNESFKP
-131 AVEKCMEAAKAGNEA
+131 AVEKCMDEAKAGNEA
-146 AAWDALFQETDN
+146 AAWEALLQQTNN

-172 RMAEAGNTN
+172 RMDEAGRTN
-181 NANHDTAL
+181 DSNHDTAL

-200 IGAGVAVFLG
+200 FGAGTAVFLG
-210 SKISKMIS
+210 ARISKMIS
-218 HPIEKVVEAANRI
+218 QPIEQVVDAANRI
-231 ALGHVDVELGNID
+231 ALGHVDVELGSID
-244 SKDETGQLASAF
+244 SKDETGQLANAF

-296 KIRKDLNNTLSLIS
+296 KIRKDLNHTLLLIS
-310 TSSEQ
+310 TASDQ

-346 SVSNVAE
+346 SVSSVAE
-353 QAEQNAKNVQRAAVY
+353 QAEENAKNVQMAADY

-381 YMRKLNAAMKEI
+381 YMRKLNEAMKEI
-393 GSASDKISSITK
+393 GSASDKISNITK

-457 DLIRHSVTSVAEG
+457 DLIRYSVTSVSEG

-475 ETAKVLLEV
+475 ETAKVLQGV
-484 AEKAV
+484 AEQAQF
-489 SVEQEIKEIEVSSS
+489 VEQAIRGIEESSS
-503 QQVQVIEQINQGLSQ
+503 QQVQVIEQINQGLYQ

-535 SSEELAAQAQL
+535 SSEELAAQAQM
-546 LQQEVGRFRLL
+546 LQQEVGRFRLFKEDSL
-557 REEIH
+557 H
-562 TAGSYLGR
+562 TR

>member
-1 MNSFKDFSISR
+1 MKSFKDFSISR

-17 FLGLTLIMLLIGG
+17 FLSLALIMLLVGG

-35 LTRISQMDTYMY
+35 LARISQMDTYLY

-57 FGAVESLYQFRVDS
+57 FQALESLYQFRVDS

-88 LDFDRGSEKFLASTE
+88 QSFDSGSENFLSSIE
-103 AYRKTI
+103 DYRKTI
-109 SNSESFALLD
+109 TNPESSALLD

-124 FNDSFKP
+124 FNESFKP
-131 AVEKCMEAAKAGNEA
+131 AVEKCMDEAKAGNGD
-146 AAWDALFQETDN
+146 AAWEALFQETNN

-172 RMAEAGNTN
+172 RMAEAGRTN
-181 NANHDTAL
+181 NSNHDTAF
-189 WLTAVLVLFVA
+189 WLTVVLVLFVA
-200 IGAGVAVFLG
+200 AGAGVAIFLG
-210 SKISKMIS
+210 IRISKMIS
-218 HPIEKVVEAANRI
+218 QPIEQVVEAANRI

-244 SKDETGQLASAF
+244 SKDETGQLANAF

-265 QVDAADRISNGDF
+265 QVEAADRISNGDF

-296 KIRKDLNNTLSLIS
+296 KIRKDLNRTLLLIS
-310 TSSEQ
+310 SASDQ

-346 SVSNVAE
+346 SVSSVAE
-353 QAEQNAKNVQRAAVY
+353 QTEENARNVQRAAAY
-368 VGQAGAGVNESNE
+368 VGQAGAGMNESNE
-381 YMRKLNAAMKEI
+381 YMRKLNEAMKEI
-393 GSASDKISSITK
+393 GSASDKISNITK

-475 ETAKVLLEV
+475 ETARVLKGV
-484 AEKAV
+484 AEQAEL
-489 SVEQEIKEIEVSSS
+489 VEQAIRGIEESSS
-503 QQVQVIEQINQGLSQ
+503 QQVQVIEQINQGLYQ

-535 SSEELAAQAQL
+535 SSEELAAQAQM

-557 REEIH
+557 K
-562 TAGSYLGR
+562 

>member
-1 MNSFKDFSISR
+1 MKSFKDFSISR
-12 KLLTG
+12 KLATG
-17 FLGLTLIMLLIGG
+17 FLSLTLIMLLVGG

-35 LTRISQMDTYMY
+35 LARISQMDTYMY

-57 FGAVESLYQFRVDS
+57 FEALESLYQFRVDS
-71 RAMVIYAGDA
+71 RAMVIYTGDA

-88 LDFDRGSEKFLASTE
+88 QSFDSGSEKFLTSIE

-109 SNSESFALLD
+109 TNPESFNLLD

-124 FNDSFKP
+124 FNESFKP
-131 AVEKCMEAAKAGNEA
+131 AVEKCMDEAKAGNEA
-146 AAWDALFQETDN
+146 AAWEALLQQTNN

-172 RMAEAGNTN
+172 RMDEAGRTN
-181 NANHDTAL
+181 DSNHDTAL

-200 IGAGVAVFLG
+200 FGAGTAVFLG
-210 SKISKMIS
+210 ARISKMIS
-218 HPIEKVVEAANRI
+218 QPIEQVVDAANRI
-231 ALGHVDVELGNID
+231 ALGHVDVELGSID
-244 SKDETGQLASAF
+244 SKDETGQLANAF

-265 QVDAADRISNGDF
+265 QVAAADRISNGDF

-296 KIRKDLNNTLSLIS
+296 KIRKDLNHTLLLIS
-310 TSSEQ
+310 TASDQ

-346 SVSNVAE
+346 SVSSVAE
-353 QAEQNAKNVQRAAVY
+353 QAEENAKNVQRAADY

-381 YMRKLNAAMKEI
+381 YMRKLNEAMKEI
-393 GSASDKISSITK
+393 GSASDKISNITK

-457 DLIRHSVTSVAEG
+457 DLIRYSVTSVSEG

-475 ETAKVLLEV
+475 ETAKVLQGV
-484 AEKAV
+484 AEQAQF
-489 SVEQEIKEIEVSSS
+489 VEQAIRGIEESSS
-503 QQVQVIEQINQGLSQ
+503 QQVQVIEQINQGLYQ

-535 SSEELAAQAQL
+535 SSEELAAQAQM
-546 LQQEVGRFRLL
+546 LQQEVGRFRLFKEDSL
-557 REEIH
+557 H
-562 TAGSYLGR
+562 TR

>member
-1 MNSFKDFSISR
+1 MKSFKDFSISR

-17 FLGLTLIMLLIGG
+17 FLSLTIIMLLVGG

-35 LTRISQMDTYMY
+35 LARISQMDTYLY
-47 KGQTAPMKDL
+47 KEQTAPMKDL
-57 FGAVESLYQFRVDS
+57 MAAVESLYQFRVDS

-81 QKLDELK
+81 QKLDELEQS
-88 LDFDRGSEKFLASTE
+88 FDLGSERFLAST
-103 AYRKTI
+103 ASYRETI
-109 SNSESFALLD
+109 TRPDSLALLD
-119 ESVSL
+119 ETISL
-124 FNDSFKP
+124 FNNAFKP
-131 AVEKCMEAAKAGNEA
+131 AVEKCLEVANAGDGS
-146 AAWDALFQETDN
+146 AAWDALYEETNN
-158 IQKMFDNFNKLIDN
+158 IQKMFDNFNMLIDT
-172 RMAEAGNTN
+172 RMAEAGETNEVN
-181 NANHDTAL
+181 NATAL
-189 WLTAVLVLFVA
+189 WLTVVLVLFIVL
-200 IGAGVAVFLG
+200 GAGVAIILG

-218 HPIEKVVEAANRI
+218 RPIGQVVDAADRI
-231 ALGHVDVELGNID
+231 ALGHVDVALSDID
-244 SKDETGQLASAF
+244 SKDEIGQLANAF
-256 TKMIDSIGK
+256 TKMIESIGK

-278 TNEVPLRSDQDI
+278 TREVPLRSEQDI

-296 KIRKDLNNTLSLIS
+296 KIRRDLNQTLILIS
-310 TSSEQ
+310 SSSEQ
-315 VNAGAEQVSSAA
+315 VNAGAEQVSAAA

-346 SVSNVAE
+346 SVSSVAG
-353 QAEQNAKNVQRAAVY
+353 QTEQNAENVQKAAEY

-381 YMRKLNAAMKEI
+381 YMRKLNMAMKEI

-457 DLIRHSVTSVAEG
+457 DLITRSVTSVAEG
-470 EKLAD
+470 ERLAD
-475 ETAKVLLEV
+475 ETAKVLQEV

-489 SVEQEIKEIEVSSS
+489 LVEKAIKEIEESSFY
-503 QQVQVIEQINQGLSQ
+503 QVQAIEQINQGLSQ
-518 VSAVVQTN
+518 VSSVVQNN

-535 SSEELAAQAQL
+535 SSEELAAQAQM
-546 LQQEVGRFRLL
+546 LQQEVSRFRLL
-557 REEIH
+557 KEDYNF
-562 TAGSYLGR
+562 TGSRLG

>member
-1 MNSFKDFSISR
+1 MKSFKDFSISR

-17 FLGLTLIMLLIGG
+17 FLSLALIMLLVGG

-35 LTRISQMDTYMY
+35 LARISQMDTYLY

-57 FGAVESLYQFRVDS
+57 FQALESLYQFRVDS

-88 LDFDRGSEKFLASTE
+88 QSFDSGSENFLSSIE
-103 AYRKTI
+103 DYRKTI
-109 SNSESFALLD
+109 TNPESFALLD

-124 FNDSFKP
+124 FNESFKP
-131 AVEKCMEAAKAGNEA
+131 AVEKCMDEAKAGNGA
-146 AAWDALFQETDN
+146 AAWEALFQETNN

-172 RMAEAGNTN
+172 RMAEAGRTN
-181 NANHDTAL
+181 NSNHDTAF
-189 WLTAVLVLFVA
+189 WLTVVLVLFVA
-200 IGAGVAVFLG
+200 AGAGVAIFLG
-210 SKISKMIS
+210 IRISKMIS
-218 HPIEKVVEAANRI
+218 QPIEQVVEAANRI

-244 SKDETGQLASAF
+244 SKDETGQLANAF

-265 QVDAADRISNGDF
+265 QVEAADRISNGDF

-296 KIRKDLNNTLSLIS
+296 KIRKDLNRTLLLIS
-310 TSSEQ
+310 SASDQ

-346 SVSNVAE
+346 SVSSVAE
-353 QAEQNAKNVQRAAVY
+353 QTEENARNVQRAAAY
-368 VGQAGAGVNESNE
+368 VGQAGAGMNESNE
-381 YMRKLNAAMKEI
+381 YMRKLNEAMKEI
-393 GSASDKISSITK
+393 GSASDKISNITK

-475 ETAKVLLEV
+475 ETARVLKGV
-484 AEKAV
+484 AEQAEL
-489 SVEQEIKEIEVSSS
+489 VEQAIRGIEESSS
-503 QQVQVIEQINQGLSQ
+503 QQVQVIEQINQGLYQ

-535 SSEELAAQAQL
+535 SSEELAAQAQM

-557 REEIH
+557 K
-562 TAGSYLGR
+562 

>member
-1 MNSFKDFSISR
+1 MKSFKDFSISR

-17 FLGLTLIMLLIGG
+17 FLSLTIIMLLVGG

-35 LTRISQMDTYMY
+35 LARISQMDTYLY
-47 KGQTAPMKDL
+47 KEQTAPMKDL
-57 FGAVESLYQFRVDS
+57 MAAVESLYQFRVDS

-81 QKLDELK
+81 QKLDELEQS
-88 LDFDRGSEKFLASTE
+88 FDLGSERFLAST
-103 AYRKTI
+103 ASYRETI
-109 SNSESFALLD
+109 TRPDSLALLD
-119 ESVSL
+119 ETISL
-124 FNDSFKP
+124 FNNAFKP
-131 AVEKCMEAAKAGNEA
+131 AVEKCLEVANAGDGT
-146 AAWDALFQETDN
+146 AAWDALYEETNN
-158 IQKMFDNFNKLIDN
+158 IQKMFDNFNMLIDT
-172 RMAEAGNTN
+172 RMAEAGETNEVN
-181 NANHDTAL
+181 NATAL
-189 WLTAVLVLFVA
+189 WLTVVLVLFIVL
-200 IGAGVAVFLG
+200 GAGVAIILG

-218 HPIEKVVEAANRI
+218 RPIGQVVDAADRI
-231 ALGHVDVELGNID
+231 ALGHVDVALSDID
-244 SKDETGQLASAF
+244 SKDEIGQLANAF
-256 TKMIDSIGK
+256 TKMIESIGK

-278 TNEVPLRSDQDI
+278 TREVPLRSEQDI

-296 KIRKDLNNTLSLIS
+296 KIRRDLNQTLLLIS
-310 TSSEQ
+310 SSSEQ
-315 VNAGAEQVSSAA
+315 VNAGAEQVSAAA

-346 SVSNVAE
+346 SVSSVAG
-353 QAEQNAKNVQRAAVY
+353 QTEQNAENVQKAAEY

-381 YMRKLNAAMKEI
+381 YMRKLNMAMKEI

-457 DLIRHSVTSVAEG
+457 DLITRSVTSVAEG
-470 EKLAD
+470 ERLAD
-475 ETAKVLLEV
+475 ETAKVLQEV

-489 SVEQEIKEIEVSSS
+489 LVEKAIKEIEESSFY
-503 QQVQVIEQINQGLSQ
+503 QVQAIEQINQGLSQ
-518 VSAVVQTN
+518 VSSVVQNN

-535 SSEELAAQAQL
+535 SSEELAAQAQM
-546 LQQEVGRFRLL
+546 LQQEVSRFRLL
-557 REEIH
+557 KEDYNF
-562 TAGSYLGR
+562 TGSRLG

>member
-1 MNSFKDFSISR
+1 MKSFKDFSISR
-12 KLLTG
+12 KLMSG
-17 FLGLTLIMLLIGG
+17 FLSMTLIMLLVGG

-57 FGAVESLYQFRVDS
+57 FEALESLYQFRVDS

-88 LDFDRGSEKFLASTE
+88 QSFDNGSEKFLTSIE

-109 SNSESFALLD
+109 SNPESFTLLD

-124 FNDSFKP
+124 FNESFKP
-131 AVEKCMEAAKAGNEA
+131 AVEKCMDEAKAGNET
-146 AAWDALFQETDN
+146 AAWEALLQETN
-158 IQKMFDNFNKLIDN
+158 SIQKMFDNFNKLIDN
-172 RMAEAGNTN
+172 RMAEAGRTN
-181 NANHDTAL
+181 DSNHDTAL
-189 WLTAVLVLFVA
+189 WLTVVLALFVA
-200 IGAGVAVFLG
+200 FGVGAAVFLG
-210 SKISKMIS
+210 ARISKMIS
-218 HPIEKVVEAANRI
+218 HPIEQVVDAANRL
-231 ALGHVDVELGNID
+231 ALGHVDVELSNID
-244 SKDETGQLASAF
+244 SKDETGQLANAF

-265 QVDAADRISNGDF
+265 QVDAAHRISNGDF
-278 TNEVPLRSDQDI
+278 TNEVPLRSEQDI

-296 KIRKDLNNTLSLIS
+296 KIRKDLNHTLLLIS
-310 TSSEQ
+310 TASDQ
-315 VNAGAEQVSSAA
+315 VNAGADQVSSAA

-346 SVSNVAE
+346 SVSSVAE
-353 QAEQNAKNVQRAAVY
+353 QAEKNAKNVQRAADY
-368 VGQAGAGVNESNE
+368 VGQAGIGINESNE
-381 YMRKLNAAMKEI
+381 YMRKLNRAMKEI
-393 GSASDKISSITK
+393 GSASDKISNITK

-457 DLIRHSVTSVAEG
+457 DLIIHSVTSVAEG

-475 ETAKVLLEV
+475 ETAKVLQGV
-484 AEKAV
+484 AEQAEF
-489 SVEQEIKEIEVSSS
+489 VEQAIRGIEESST
-503 QQVQVIEQINQGLSQ
+503 QQVEVIEQINQGLYQ

-535 SSEELAAQAQL
+535 SSEELAAQAQM
-546 LQQEVGRFRLL
+546 LQQEVGKFRLFK
-557 REEIH
+557 EEVLH
-562 TAGSYLGR
+562 TR

>member
-1 MNSFKDFSISR
+1 MKSFKDFSISR

-17 FLGLTLIMLLIGG
+17 FLGLTLIMLLVGG

-35 LTRISQMDTYMY
+35 LARISQMDTYLY

-57 FGAVESLYQFRVDS
+57 FRAVESLYQFRVDS

-81 QKLDELK
+81 KKIDELK
-88 LDFDRGSEKFLASTE
+88 LSFDQESEKFLASAE

-109 SNSESFALLD
+109 NIPESFTLLD

-124 FNDSFKP
+124 FNNSFKP
-131 AVEKCMEAAKAGNEA
+131 AVEKCMEEAKAGNET
-146 AAWDALFQETDN
+146 AAWEALYQETDN

-172 RMAEAGNTN
+172 RLAEAGKTN
-181 NANHDTAL
+181 DANHATAL

-200 IGAGVAVFLG
+200 FGAGVAVFLG
-210 SKISKMIS
+210 IRISKMIS
-218 HPIEKVVEAANRI
+218 QPIEQVVDAANRI
-231 ALGHVDVELGNID
+231 ALGHVDVELGNMD
-244 SKDETGQLASAF
+244 TKDETGQLANAF
-256 TKMIDSIGK
+256 TKMIGSIRK
-265 QVDAADRISNGDF
+265 QVDAANRISNGDF

-296 KIRKDLNNTLSLIS
+296 KIRKDLNHTLSLIS
-310 TSSEQ
+310 TASEQ
-315 VNAGAEQVSSAA
+315 VNAGAEQVSSGA

-346 SVSNVAE
+346 SVSSVAE
-353 QAEQNAKNVQRAAVY
+353 QAEENAKNVQRAADY
-368 VGQAGAGVNESNE
+368 VGQAGVGVNESNQ
-381 YMRKLNAAMKEI
+381 YMRKLNEAMKEI

-430 AGKGFAVVADEVRSL
+430 AGKGFAVVADEVRNL
-445 AGKSAEAAKQTA
+445 AGKSGEAAKQTA

-475 ETAKVLLEV
+475 ETAKVLLGV
-484 AEKAV
+484 AEQAAF
-489 SVEQEIKEIEVSSS
+489 VEQAIKGIEESSS

-535 SSEELAAQAQL
+535 SSEELAAQAQM

-557 REEIH
+557 KEDIH
-562 TAGSYLGR
+562 SANSYLG

>member
-17 FLGLTLIMLLIGG
+17 FLGLALIMLLIGG

-119 ESVSL
+119 DSVSL

-181 NANHDTAL
+181 IANHDTAL

-200 IGAGVAVFLG
+200 IGAGVA
-210 SKISKMIS
+210 
-218 HPIEKVVEAANRI
+218 EKVVEAANRI

>member
-1 MNSFKDFSISR
+1 MKSFKDFSISR
-12 KLLTG
+12 KLATG
-17 FLGLTLIMLLIGG
+17 FLSLTLIMLLVGG

-35 LTRISQMDTYMY
+35 LARISQMDTYMY

-57 FGAVESLYQFRVDS
+57 FEALESLYQFRVDS
-71 RAMVIYAGDA
+71 RAMVIYTGDA

-88 LDFDRGSEKFLASTE
+88 QSFDSGSEKFLTSIE

-109 SNSESFALLD
+109 TNPESFTLLD

-124 FNDSFKP
+124 FNESFKP
-131 AVEKCMEAAKAGNEA
+131 AVEKCMDEAKAGNEA
-146 AAWDALFQETDN
+146 AAWEALLQQTNN

-172 RMAEAGNTN
+172 RMDEAGRTN
-181 NANHDTAL
+181 DSNHDTAL

-200 IGAGVAVFLG
+200 FGAGTAVFLG
-210 SKISKMIS
+210 ARISKMIS
-218 HPIEKVVEAANRI
+218 QPIEQVVDAANRI
-231 ALGHVDVELGNID
+231 ALGHVDVELGSID
-244 SKDETGQLASAF
+244 SKDETGQLANAF

-296 KIRKDLNNTLSLIS
+296 KIRKDLNHTLLLIS
-310 TSSEQ
+310 TASDQ

-346 SVSNVAE
+346 SVSSVAE
-353 QAEQNAKNVQRAAVY
+353 QAEENAKNVQRAADY

-381 YMRKLNAAMKEI
+381 YMRKLNEAMKEI
-393 GSASDKISSITK
+393 GSASDKISNITK

-457 DLIRHSVTSVAEG
+457 DLIRYSVTSVSEG

-475 ETAKVLLEV
+475 ETAKVLQGV
-484 AEKAV
+484 AEQAQF
-489 SVEQEIKEIEVSSS
+489 VEQAIRGIEESSS
-503 QQVQVIEQINQGLSQ
+503 QQVQVIEQINQGLYQ

-535 SSEELAAQAQL
+535 SSEELAAQAQM
-546 LQQEVGRFRLL
+546 LQQEVGRFRLFKEDSL
-557 REEIH
+557 H
-562 TAGSYLGR
+562 TR

>member
-1 MNSFKDFSISR
+1 MKSFKDFSISR

-17 FLGLTLIMLLIGG
+17 FLSLTLIMLLVGG

-35 LTRISQMDTYMY
+35 LARISQMDTYMY

-57 FGAVESLYQFRVDS
+57 FEALECLYQFRVDS

-88 LDFDRGSEKFLASTE
+88 QSFDSGSEKFLSSIE

-109 SNSESFALLD
+109 SIPESFTLLD

-124 FNDSFKP
+124 FNESFKP
-131 AVEKCMEAAKAGNEA
+131 AVEKCMDEAKAGNET
-146 AAWDALFQETDN
+146 AAWEALLQETNN

-172 RMAEAGNTN
+172 RMDEAGKTN
-181 NANHDTAL
+181 DSNHDTAL
-189 WLTAVLVLFVA
+189 WLTVILVLFVA
-200 IGAGVAVFLG
+200 LGAGIAVFLG
-210 SKISKMIS
+210 ARISKMIS
-218 HPIEKVVEAANRI
+218 QPIEQVVDAANRI

-244 SKDETGQLASAF
+244 SKDETGQLAKAF

-296 KIRKDLNNTLSLIS
+296 KIRKDLNHTLLLIS
-310 TSSEQ
+310 TASDQ

-340 IEELNA
+340 VEELNA
-346 SVSNVAE
+346 SVSRVAE
-353 QAEQNAKNVQRAAVY
+353 QAEENDKNVQRAADY
-368 VGQAGAGVNESNE
+368 VGQAGNGISESNE
-381 YMRKLNAAMKEI
+381 YMRKLNGAMKEI
-393 GSASDKISSITK
+393 GSASDKISNITK

-475 ETAKVLLEV
+475 ETAKVLQGV
-484 AEKAV
+484 AKQAEF
-489 SVEQEIKEIEVSSS
+489 VEQAIKGIEESSS
-503 QQVQVIEQINQGLSQ
+503 QQVQVIEQINQGLYQ

-535 SSEELAAQAQL
+535 SSEELAAQAQM
-546 LQQEVGRFRLL
+546 LQQEVGRFRLFK
-557 REEIH
+557 E
-562 TAGSYLGR
+562 

>member
-1 MNSFKDFSISR
+1 MKSFKDFSISR

-17 FLGLTLIMLLIGG
+17 FLSLALIMLLVGG

-35 LTRISQMDTYMY
+35 LARISQMDTYLY

-57 FGAVESLYQFRVDS
+57 FQALESLYQFRVDS

-88 LDFDRGSEKFLASTE
+88 QSFDSGSENFLSSIE
-103 AYRKTI
+103 DYRKTI
-109 SNSESFALLD
+109 TNPESSALLD

-124 FNDSFKP
+124 FNESFKP
-131 AVEKCMEAAKAGNEA
+131 AVEKCMDEAKAGNGA
-146 AAWDALFQETDN
+146 AAWESLFQETNN

-172 RMAEAGNTN
+172 RMAEAGRTN
-181 NANHDTAL
+181 NSNHDTAF
-189 WLTAVLVLFVA
+189 WLTVVLVLFVA
-200 IGAGVAVFLG
+200 AGAGVAIFLG
-210 SKISKMIS
+210 IRISKMIS
-218 HPIEKVVEAANRI
+218 QPIEQVVEAANRI

-244 SKDETGQLASAF
+244 SKDETGQLANAF

-265 QVDAADRISNGDF
+265 QVEAADRISNGDF

-296 KIRKDLNNTLSLIS
+296 KIRKDLNRTLLLIS
-310 TSSEQ
+310 SASDQ

-346 SVSNVAE
+346 SVSSVAE
-353 QAEQNAKNVQRAAVY
+353 QTEENARNVQRAAAY
-368 VGQAGAGVNESNE
+368 VGQAGAGMNESNE
-381 YMRKLNAAMKEI
+381 YMRKLNEAMKEI
-393 GSASDKISSITK
+393 GSASDKISNITK

-475 ETAKVLLEV
+475 ETARVLKGV
-484 AEKAV
+484 AEQAEL
-489 SVEQEIKEIEVSSS
+489 VEQAIRGIEESSS
-503 QQVQVIEQINQGLSQ
+503 QQVQVIEQINQGLYQ

-535 SSEELAAQAQL
+535 SSEELAAQAQM

-557 REEIH
+557 K
-562 TAGSYLGR
+562 

>member
-1 MNSFKDFSISR
+1 MKSFKDFSISR
-12 KLLTG
+12 KLATG
-17 FLGLTLIMLLIGG
+17 FLSLTLIMLLVGG

-35 LTRISQMDTYMY
+35 LARISQMDTYMY

-57 FGAVESLYQFRVDS
+57 FEALESLYQFRVDS
-71 RAMVIYAGDA
+71 RAMVIYTGDA

-88 LDFDRGSEKFLASTE
+88 QSFDSGSEKFLTSIE

-109 SNSESFALLD
+109 TNPESFTLLD

-124 FNDSFKP
+124 FNESFKP
-131 AVEKCMEAAKAGNEA
+131 AVEKCMAEAEAGNEA
-146 AAWDALFQETDN
+146 AAWEALLQETNN

-172 RMAEAGNTN
+172 RMDEAGRTN
-181 NANHDTAL
+181 DSNHDTAL

-200 IGAGVAVFLG
+200 FGAGTAVFLG
-210 SKISKMIS
+210 ARISKMIS
-218 HPIEKVVEAANRI
+218 QPIEQVVDAANRI
-231 ALGHVDVELGNID
+231 ALGHVDVELGSID
-244 SKDETGQLASAF
+244 SKDETGQLANAF

-296 KIRKDLNNTLSLIS
+296 KIRKDLNHTLLLIS
-310 TSSEQ
+310 TASDQ

-346 SVSNVAE
+346 SVSSVAE
-353 QAEQNAKNVQRAAVY
+353 QAEENAKNVQRAADY

-381 YMRKLNAAMKEI
+381 YMRKLNEAMKEI

-457 DLIRHSVTSVAEG
+457 DLIRYSVTSVSEG
-470 EKLAD
+470 EKIAD
-475 ETAKVLLEV
+475 ETAKVLQGV
-484 AEKAV
+484 AEQAQF
-489 SVEQEIKEIEVSSS
+489 VEQAIRGIEESSS
-503 QQVQVIEQINQGLSQ
+503 QQVQVIEQINQGLYQ

-535 SSEELAAQAQL
+535 SSEELAAQAQM
-546 LQQEVGRFRLL
+546 LQQEVGRFRLFKDDSL
-557 REEIH
+557 H
-562 TAGSYLGR
+562 TR